1 MTLTRQSQ
9 VVLESIPEF
18 HRTRIWS
25 ALKALESKAVA
36 EASARYL
43 GDERHGA
50 ALYELKIGRVRL
62 RFTQPEALTVVI
74 EEILIL
80 ASAA

>member
-1 MTLTRQSQ
+1 MILTRQSQ
-9 VVLESIPEF
+9 MALESIPEF

-25 ALKALESKAVA
+25 ALKALERKHVA
-36 EASARYL
+36 EVSARYVIA
-43 GDERHGA
+43 DRHGA

-62 RFTQPEALTVVI
+62 RFTRPEAHTLVI
-74 EEILIL
+74 EEIVVL